1 MDLPVNNKYCTA
13 VDEAE
18 GKWIDCTCGCRVTV
32 RNDSRTYTLERF
44 IEHCKENAQ
53 HREEMDRRQEIE
65 RLEAKRKL
73 EGDDSL
79 TNLERQQLKMK
90 AKKATRIDAFFTGS
104 GKSKST
110 SNKNASKSTP
120 TS

>member
-18 GKWIDCTCGCRVTV
+18 GKWIDCTCGSRIAV

-44 IEHCKENAQ
+44 LEHCKENAR
-53 HREEMDRRQEIE
+53 HRKEMDHRQEIE
-65 RLEAKRKL
+65 RLEAKRKE

-90 AKKATRIDAFFTGS
+90 AKKATRIDAFFKGC
-104 GKSKST
+104 SKSSSS
-110 SNKNASKSTP
+110 SNKDASNTN
-120 TS
+120 TTL